1 MRTMKITPEC
11 FPCLLRRSLYET
23 NLVNP
28 ELGYEAMKTAAD
40 VLLCEFGENANSA
53 EVATKVH
60 RAVYDLLGTD
70 DPYKEIKRRCNDIA
84 LKLYPRAEELVRG
97 SEDPFKAAVI
107 CSIAGNVLDFG
118 IASKI
123 GGPEELESVFE
134 DLYSEGLGHDD
145 TPRIKEMLSESEEVL
160 LFGDN
165 AGEIVFDRLLIKE
178 MKEFGGR
185 VSYVVRGEPI
195 LTDATMEDALEF
207 HLDELAD
214 EVLTTNAFAVGVD
227 FDRLGSTLMG
237 KLEGGDLII
246 CKGMANWESFSDQDY
261 RPIAYLARAKC
272 MPIAESMGVPPDR
285 SSAKLFE

>member
-1 MRTMKITPEC
+1 MK
-11 FPCLLRRSLYET
+11 
-23 NLVNP
+23 
-28 ELGYEAMKTAAD
+28 AAAE

-60 RAVYDLLGTD
+60 RVVYDLLGTD
-70 DPYKEIKRRCNDIA
+70 DPYKEIKKRCNDIA
-84 LKLYPRAEELVRG
+84 LKLYPRAEEIVHG
-97 SEDPFKAAVI
+97 SEDPLKAAVI

-134 DLYSEGLGHDD
+134 DLCSEGLGHDD

-178 MKEFGGR
+178 LKKFGGR

-195 LTDATMEDALEF
+195 LTDATMEDAREF

-227 FDRLGSTLMG
+227 FSRLGSTLKG
-237 KLEGGDLII
+237 KLEGGNLII

-272 MPIAESMGVPPDR
+272 RPIAESMGVPLDR